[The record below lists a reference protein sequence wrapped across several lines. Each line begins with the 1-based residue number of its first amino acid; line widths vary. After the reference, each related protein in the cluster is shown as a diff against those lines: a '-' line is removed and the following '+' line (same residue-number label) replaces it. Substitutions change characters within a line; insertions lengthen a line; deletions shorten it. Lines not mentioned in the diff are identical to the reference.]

1 MIVIVHDSLRR
12 PTMHNIRAFGSLL
25 LSLPVLAAAALF
37 SSNAS
42 AQFRV
47 EISGVGA
54 TQLPIAITKFRDEE
68 RATPSLSIS
77 AIVRADLE
85 RSGVFKSVDAPGA
98 LDENSQP
105 VMTEWRGRAAD
116 ALVGGSITRLADGR
130 FDIRFKLWDVV
141 KGTPLGGQSTAVE
154 AGDLRL
160 AAHRISDY
168 IYEK

>member
-1 MIVIVHDSLRR
+1 
-12 PTMHNIRAFGSLL
+12 MHNIRRSEQPSSARSSGLVRTAFGSLL
-25 LSLPVLAAAALF
+25 LVAAVF
-37 SSNAS
+37 FCSKAS

-68 RATPSLSIS
+68 RATPSLSVS

-105 VMTEWRGRAAD
+105 VMSEWRGRAAD
-116 ALVGGSITRLADGR
+116 ALVAGSITRLADGR
-130 FDIRFKLWDVV
+130 FDVRFKLWDAV
-141 KGTPLGGQSTAVE
+141 KGSELVAQSNAV
-154 AGDLRL
+154 R
-160 AAHRISDY
+160 S
-168 IYEK
+168 